1 MKEVT
6 GKYQSEIGV
15 TANRAFER
23 RENDG
28 TTPVVGG
35 RFQVFLKENFTLA
48 VYTTRI
54 GQFFGIAKR
63 DPKEQPDELR
73 GVQIAVSRAVYDS
86 CGDQT

>member
-6 GKYQSEIGV
+6 KKYAFEIGES
-15 TANRAFER
+15 ANNAFER
-23 RENDG
+23 REKDG
-28 TTPVVGG
+28 LTPVVGG
-35 RFQVFLKENFTLA
+35 EFRVFLKDNFTLA

-63 DPKEQPDELR
+63 DPKERPDELR

-86 CGDQT
+86 CGDDA